1 MTAATFTDIASYGAL
16 IFSHDSHSRI
26 ESDSDFAFDAN
37 AAMGKFLRRDYG
49 DTCEEDAEANNA
61 SIAAAEAGN
70 PGGTVMGSYTTRD
83 GTKLWIICSGF
94 GQHKL
99 GADYCNTTGLFPSE
113 Y

>member
-1 MTAATFTDIASYGAL
+1 MTAATFSDIACLGKLVYSAGV
-16 IFSHDSHSRI
+16 FTRI
-26 ESDSDFAFDAN
+26 ESDADFSADAQD
-37 AAMGKFLRRDYG
+37 ALGSFMRRDWG
-49 DTCEEDAEANNA
+49 DTCEEDSDSNNA

-83 GTKLWIICSGF
+83 GTKLWVLCSGY

-99 GADYCNTTGLFPSE
+99 GADYCYTTILFPSE